1 MLADG
6 EDSFCE
12 KACSIIL
19 YLCLFVQIIK
29 LHDKTNQTRLIL
41 ILCKAKNENQTRLI
55 LILCKAKNEN
65 IFESDFV
72 LK

>member
-29 LHDKTNQTRLIL
+29 LHDKTNQTR
-41 ILCKAKNENQTRLI
+41 QI

>member
-1 MLADG
+1 MRAYLLWNDGCNVPADE

-19 YLCLFVQIIK
+19 YLYLSVQIIN

-41 ILCKAKNENQTRLI
+41 VLCFAKNENV
-55 LILCKAKNEN
+55 
-65 IFESDFV
+65 FEPNFF